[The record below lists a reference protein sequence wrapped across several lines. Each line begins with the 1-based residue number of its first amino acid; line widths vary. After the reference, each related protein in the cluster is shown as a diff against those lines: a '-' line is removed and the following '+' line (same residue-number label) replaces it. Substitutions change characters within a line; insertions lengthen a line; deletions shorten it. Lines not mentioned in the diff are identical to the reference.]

1 MNLIAGTRGST
12 LAIAQTEIVMRKLSE
27 KYSDLSI
34 EKKIIVTKGDR
45 DKSTALNKIGDK
57 GLFVSEIEKQ
67 LIEGSID
74 FAVHSY
80 KDMPSEIDEN
90 LMIVDIPDR
99 SDPRDVLIINP
110 KHKLINQDLK
120 GWLVNTQGLRIGTGS
135 IRRKSQ
141 ILRINNSIEV
151 LGIRG
156 NIETRIDKMI
166 KEDLD
171 GVVLAASGIKRLG
184 KDNLNMY
191 YFSYEEMIPSPA
203 QGALAI
209 EIRKERKDLIKL
221 FCSIS
226 DELETIKVK
235 AERSFMK
242 TINGGCHSPVGAIST
257 IDGEKLRL
265 RGIFGDSKG
274 ENIVIDEICGDLEN
288 ADELGRKLAESLL
301 DKLSLDGEF

>member
-1 MNLIAGTRGST
+1 MKLIVGTRGST
-12 LAIAQTEIVMRKLSE
+12 LAIAQTEIVIGKLSE

-34 EKKIIVTKGDR
+34 EKKIIITKGDK

-57 GLFVSEIEKQ
+57 GIFVSEIEKQ
-67 LIEGSID
+67 LIEGNID

-80 KDMPSEIDEN
+80 KDMPSEIDEK
-90 LMIVDIPDR
+90 LMLVDTPDR
-99 SDPRDVLIINP
+99 SDPRDALIINP
-110 KHKLINQDLK
+110 KYN
-120 GWLVNTQGLRIGTGS
+120 LVNQELKDWIINTKGLRIGIGS

-141 ILRINNSIEV
+141 MLRMNKSIEAI
-151 LGIRG
+151 GIRG

-171 GVVLAASGIKRLG
+171 GIILAASGIKRLG
-184 KDNLNMY
+184 KDNLNVY

-221 FCSIS
+221 FDSIS
-226 DELETIKVK
+226 DKPESIKVK

-242 TINGGCHSPVGAIST
+242 TINGGCHSPVGAIAT
-257 IDGEKLRL
+257 IDGKTLSL

-274 ENIVIDEICGDLEN
+274 KSIVIDEICGDLEN
-288 ADELGRKLAESLL
+288 AEELGCKLAEMLL
-301 DKLSLDGEF
+301 DKLSLEDEL